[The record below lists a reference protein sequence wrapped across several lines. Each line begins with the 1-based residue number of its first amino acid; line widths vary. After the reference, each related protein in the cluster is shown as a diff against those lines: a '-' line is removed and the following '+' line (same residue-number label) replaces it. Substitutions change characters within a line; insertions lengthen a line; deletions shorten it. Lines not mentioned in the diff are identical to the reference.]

1 MYWMLVHVV
10 VSTLHVLFYSYI
22 FLEKTC
28 ESFLEILKLTLAF
41 SFKKSSNPVT
51 ESEFHS
57 KQSDKF
63 EIEMSQ
69 QSKNL
74 LEVSMKSTKE
84 ISKFCCIAFAL
95 VTYLKLL

>member
-1 MYWMLVHVV
+1 MYWILVHVV

-28 ESFLEILKLTLAF
+28 ESFLEILKLTLVF
-41 SFKKSSNPVT
+41 SCKKGSNPVT
-51 ESEFHS
+51 ETEFHS
-57 KQSDKF
+57 KQFDDKF

-84 ISKFCCIAFAL
+84 ISKFCCHC
-95 VTYLKLL
+95 